1 MKKKTFQP
9 VFLLCMIILC
19 TFYFP
24 LQESIEKFGC
34 KTPFGLNSDNIC
46 TDQDLSNKAAEFY
59 KSQWKNRF
67 NIKQCPYPCKSL
79 KVYMGRGS
87 EYKEPKLKFK
97 FNKFIKTTK
106 SRYAYQE
113 LELLAEFGGYVG
125 LFLGISVFHLREVFQ
140 TLIHIVL
147 PD

>member
-1 MKKKTFQP
+1 MK
-9 VFLLCMIILC
+9 
-19 TFYFP
+19 FYNEQYFDRSH
-24 LQESIEKFGC
+24 LKE
-34 KTPFGLNSDNIC
+34 
-46 TDQDLSNKAAEFY
+46 
-59 KSQWKNRF
+59 
-67 NIKQCPYPCKSL
+67 CPYPCKST

-87 EYKEPKLKFK
+87 EYKEPKLNFK

-106 SRYAYQE
+106 SRFAYQE

>member
-1 MKKKTFQP
+1 
-9 VFLLCMIILC
+9 
-19 TFYFP
+19 
-24 LQESIEKFGC
+24 
-34 KTPFGLNSDNIC
+34 
-46 TDQDLSNKAAEFY
+46 
-59 KSQWKNRF
+59 
-67 NIKQCPYPCKSL
+67 
-79 KVYMGRGS
+79 MGRGI
-87 EYKEPKLKFK
+87 EYKPGEGAILKFQ

>member
-1 MKKKTFQP
+1 M
-9 VFLLCMIILC
+9 
-19 TFYFP
+19 
-24 LQESIEKFGC
+24 EKFGC

-46 TDQDLSNKAAEFY
+46 TDQDQSDKAIEFY

-67 NIKQCPYPCKSL
+67 NIKQCPYPCKST

-87 EYKEPKLKFK
+87 EYKKPELKFK